1 MLGRM
6 ARDTSPPG
14 AAAPDLPGG
23 RLGDLFRDGRRVH
36 LRPGASL
43 LTEGDASNRVALVLS
58 GRLKVSSYS
67 DSGRE
72 TVLGFSGRGDVLGEL
87 SAIDGEPH
95 SATVVA
101 VESSEIAVLPADRFV
116 AGLTDHPEVML
127 DLLRSV
133 ILRLRDADQKRAEFA
148 ELPADARVGER
159 LVELAAEMA
168 RQEDSPTS
176 VTVSIT
182 QAELAGWVG
191 CSREAA
197 NKALNR
203 FQERGLIV
211 IGRGHLTIL
220 DPEGLRR
227 HVAT

>member
-6 ARDTSPPG
+6 ARDTSPPH

-23 RLGDLFRDGRRVH
+23 RIGELFRSGRRVH
-36 LRPGASL
+36 LRPGANL
-43 LTEGDASNRVALVLS
+43 LTEGDASNRVVLVLS

-72 TVLGFSGRGDVLGEL
+72 TVLGFRGRGDVLGEL

-95 SATVVA
+95 AATVVA
-101 VESSEIAVLPADRFV
+101 VEPSEIAVLAADRFV

-148 ELPADARVGER
+148 ELPADARVAER
-159 LVELAAEMA
+159 LVELAAETT
-168 RQEDSPTS
+168 RQEDGRTS
-176 VTVSIT
+176 ATVSIT

-197 NKALNR
+197 NKAMNR

-211 IGRGHLTIL
+211 IGRGRVTIL